1 MKKSRALE
9 AAQRDFGSQAGM
21 PDFTA
26 PSARRVN
33 SLKLQPAKVLSQMDR
48 VLAALRRGPKTSDEL
63 RSLGI
68 YMPSTRIFYLREQ
81 GYAIR
86 TDLVAAFTNDG
97 YSHNRL
103 ARYTLAEPASDWRTD
118 TARGQ

>member
-9 AAQRDFGSQAGM
+9 AAQRDFGNQAGK
-21 PDFTA
+21 PDSTSS
-26 PSARRVN
+26 SARCVQ
-33 SLKLQPAKVLSQMDR
+33 SLKSRPSDVLSQMQR

-86 TDLVAAFTNDG
+86 TDLVMSFTNDG
-97 YSHNRL
+97 YTHNRL
-103 ARYTLAEPASDWRTD
+103 ARYTLAEPTNDWRAD
-118 TARGQ
+118 AARSR